1 MALNT
6 NPIYSGIGQMT
17 WTTVLTASNASYDM
31 TSGVSA
37 SVFVSSPSGSYLQRI
52 RFKAS
57 GSTSGSVARIFV
69 NRGVDTTTA
78 ANNVLF
84 DEIALPAIT
93 ATSASSTPVFEI
105 PMNLPLPANY
115 VIYVT
120 LGVTQTPAGGWYA
133 SAVGGSYVPQ

>member
-17 WTTVLTASNASYDM
+17 WTTALSASNTSYDM

-37 SVFVSSPSGSYLQRI
+37 SVFTASPSGSYLQRI
-52 RFKAS
+52 RFKPS
-57 GSTSGSVARIFV
+57 GSTTASVGRVFINNGS
-69 NRGVDTTTA
+69 NTTTA
-78 ANNVLF
+78 TSNVLF
-84 DEIALPAIT
+84 DEISLPAIT
-93 ATSASSTPVFEI
+93 ATNASSTPVFEI

-115 VIYVT
+115 VVYVT
-120 LGVTQTPAGGWYA
+120 LGIGQGPGAGWYA